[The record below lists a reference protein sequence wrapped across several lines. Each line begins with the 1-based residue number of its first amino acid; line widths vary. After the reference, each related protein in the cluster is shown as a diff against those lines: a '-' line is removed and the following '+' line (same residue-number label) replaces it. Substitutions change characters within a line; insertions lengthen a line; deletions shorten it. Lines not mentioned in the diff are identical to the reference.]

1 VTTWGPHHCVT
12 FAAVDALH
20 LATGRLIHALASPIF
35 FALTCF
41 IDGTDF
47 ATIDRAHLGTSG
59 ADKHTLAVAPSLLNS
74 KTEEQEPKPTM
85 QKRVFVSLTVFLF
98 AISSAAVGQTLKT
111 LVHQPPNGAGIGF
124 LLTDG
129 TAMFQ
134 GNSLSDWWKLTPD
147 NSGSYL
153 NGTWSQL
160 ASLPS
165 GYSPDA
171 FASAVLADGR
181 VIIEGGEYNF
191 GQFSLTNLGAIYDP
205 VANIWTAVAPPP
217 GWDFIGD
224 SPSVVLP
231 DGRYLIGKKIDMSMA
246 VLDPATLT
254 WTILGSA
261 GKADFNAEEGWT
273 LMPDGTIL
281 TYDVKNAPNA
291 EKYIVDSQIWVNA
304 SNTIVD
310 LHSPN
315 SGCIPYGPHGEFCYF
330 PPGEVGPGILR
341 PDGTVFATGSNSSVG
356 SGHTSI
362 YHPPTVPTDPGF
374 WTVGPD
380 FPSNDNAGDSFAVL
394 LPNGNALVLGN
405 SGKLYEFDGV
415 TLTPTLVASGGLL
428 VLPTGEVIVT
438 GSRTQL
444 YTSANTRVSPAW
456 APKIKKFPAT
466 VIRGSTYQI
475 SGQQFNGLSQAAA
488 FGDEFETATNYPLVR
503 IINQATG
510 HVFYAR
516 THGHSTM
523 GVATGKLKVSTNF
536 DVPAATE
543 IGASTLSVVA
553 NGIPSKPVNI
563 TVN

>member
-1 VTTWGPHHCVT
+1 MKK
-12 FAAVDALH
+12 H
-20 LATGRLIHALASPIF
+20 L
-35 FALTCF
+35 
-41 IDGTDF
+41 
-47 ATIDRAHLGTSG
+47 
-59 ADKHTLAVAPSLLNS
+59 
-74 KTEEQEPKPTM
+74 
-85 QKRVFVSLTVFLF
+85 FVSITALLLVLQ
-98 AISSAAVGQTLKT
+98 SAAFGQTLKT
-111 LVHQPPNGAGIGF
+111 LIHQPPNGAGIGF

-129 TAMFQ
+129 TVMFQ
-134 GNSLSDWWKLTPD
+134 GNTQSDWWKLTPD
-147 NSGSYL
+147 NTGSYL

-181 VIIEGGEYNF
+181 LIVEGGEYNF
-191 GQFSLTNLGAIYDP
+191 NQFTLTNLGAIYDP
-205 VANIWTAVAPPP
+205 ITNTWTSVPAPP

-231 DGRYLIGKKIDMSMA
+231 DGRYLIGKKVDMSMA
-246 VLDPATLT
+246 VLDPSTLT

-261 GKADFNAEEGWT
+261 GKSDFNAEEGWT

-291 EKYIVDSQIWVNA
+291 EKYIIGSQQWVNA

-310 LHSPN
+310 LHNPYIG
-315 SGCIPYGPHGEFCYF
+315 GCIPYGPHGEFCYA

-341 PDGTVFATGSNSSVG
+341 PDGTVFATGSNSTAG
-356 SGHTSI
+356 PGHTSI
-362 YHPPTVPTDPGF
+362 YHPPAVPTDPGF
-374 WTVGPD
+374 WTIGPD

-405 SGKLYEFDGV
+405 SGRLYEFDGV
-415 TLTPTLVASGGLL
+415 SLISTLIAPGGLL

-438 GSRTQL
+438 GSRVQL
-444 YTSANTRVSPAW
+444 YTSANTQVQRAW
-456 APKIKKFPAT
+456 APKIKRFPAAVT
-466 VIRGSTYQI
+466 RGSTYKI

-503 IINQATG
+503 ITNTASG

-516 THGHSTM
+516 THDHSSM

-536 DVPAATE
+536 DVPATAE
-543 IGASTLSVVA
+543 VGASTLTVVA
-553 NGIPSKPVNI
+553 NGIPSQAVNI